1 MEDVISFCD
10 ANQVEV
16 PNMEGPYFVWNGRHK
31 KQDGDM
37 EHHYKIE
44 IFYSAI
50 DLQLSE
56 LNRRFN
62 VEAVELLILSSDLDP
77 KENFKSFDNQKICK
91 LVEKFFMQMIFL
103 SWKKRIY
110 HFS

>member
-10 ANQVEV
+10 AHQVKV
-16 PNMEGPYFVWNGRHK
+16 PNMKAPYFVGNGRHK

-37 EHHYKIE
+37 EHHYKID

-62 VEAVELLILSSDLDP
+62 VEGVELLILSSPLDP
-77 KENFKSFDNQKICK
+77 KENFKSFNNEKICK
-91 LVEKFFMQMIFL
+91 L
-103 SWKKRIY
+103 
-110 HFS
+110 